1 MQSVVVFGVSV
12 YKPRSGM
19 LFMPDISRLNMGTTI
34 GLLIAVPLSNA
45 EIPDND
51 KTVARHVFESASKLL
66 FAKE

>member
-1 MQSVVVFGVSV
+1 
-12 YKPRSGM
+12 M